1 MFLLDVKVPFCLL
14 GGVPRYC
21 SLLRGVYA
29 VCDGLR
35 FLTPLVPHRNSGV
48 FGWQC
53 LLIGGYGLQPQHI
66 KFTLYFLVWA
76 T

>member
-1 MFLLDVKVPFCLL
+1 MFLLDVRVPFCLL

-29 VCDGLR
+29 VCDCLCS
-35 FLTPLVPHRNSGV
+35 LALLVPHRNSGV

-53 LLIGGYGLQPQHI
+53 LLSGGYVFICVVGRCVAI
-66 KFTLYFLVWA
+66 VGA
-76 T
+76 CI